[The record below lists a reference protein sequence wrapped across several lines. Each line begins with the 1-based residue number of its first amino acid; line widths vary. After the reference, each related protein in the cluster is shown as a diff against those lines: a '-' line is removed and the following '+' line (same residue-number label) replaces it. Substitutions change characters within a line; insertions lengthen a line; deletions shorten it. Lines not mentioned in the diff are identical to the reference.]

1 MIEFPDLSRLVRPE
15 SVVLVG
21 ASDTAGSIGKLT
33 VDNLVHAS
41 EFRGRI
47 HFVNPRRA
55 EIGGR
60 VCHPEVSALP
70 EAPDVAVVCI
80 PAAGVLAALRQCA
93 AKGVRFAI
101 VLTSGFSETG
111 ETGRAMQEEMRA
123 IAQTSGMRIYGPNCP
138 GLTNLADRIGMT
150 FSPAFADDRTT
161 GPLGIAT
168 QGGGLGRNIL
178 QAGVRGAGAALWASL
193 GNAVDLDVA
202 DFVHHMAGDPAIR
215 VIVTL
220 LEGIRDGGRLV
231 AALRAAAEA
240 GKPVVTL
247 KVGHSAYG
255 ERAVQSHT
263 AAMAGSA
270 AVNSAVLAQLGVI
283 EVRDTDELV
292 DVAWLLARATP
303 PPRTRIALFGAS
315 GGALSLAADLVGSA
329 GLEPA
334 ELADSTK
341 AALREVLPA
350 FAAVDNPVDTTATT
364 ISEPGLF
371 DRTLRTVAGDPGVDL
386 VLMPIPL
393 DYAQRSTTSSR
404 AIVAAQEQTEVPILP
419 VWMSDS
425 RGPGWHVLADAGFC
439 SPRSLT
445 KAVQAVQR
453 WAEYGRWRA
462 AADAHPGGLPLL
474 LRAGGER
481 KAGSALPALDTE
493 PRAKAWLSAAG
504 LPVPDGLV
512 VHSGAEARAA
522 AEQLGGPVVVK
533 IVSSELP
540 HKSDVGGVV
549 VGVRSGEQ
557 AEAAWR
563 QVVEHVA
570 LKAPEAA
577 TDGVLVER
585 MAPADGVEMLV
596 GVHRDPVFGHLLT
609 VGAGGVLVE
618 LIDDVQRRLLP
629 VSRSQA
635 EGMVAALRC
644 HSLLD
649 GARGRPACDT
659 EGFVDL
665 LVAVSDLVAA
675 HAHEI
680 EEIDLNPVRVRP
692 VDGGGPTVVVLDAL
706 VTTAADGAGDR

>member
-15 SVVLVG
+15 SVALIG
-21 ASDTAGSIGKLT
+21 ASDTPGSIGKLT
-33 VDNLVHAS
+33 VDNLVEAS
-41 EFRGRI
+41 EFRGRV
-47 HFVNPRRA
+47 HLVNPRRR

-60 VCHPEVSALP
+60 VCHPDVAALP

-80 PAAGVLAALRQCA
+80 PAAGVLEALRQCA

-111 ETGRAMQEEMRA
+111 EAGRALQEEMRG
-123 IAQTSGMRIYGPNCP
+123 IARTSGMRIYGPNCP

-150 FSPAFADDRTT
+150 FSPAFADDRTS

-178 QAGVRGAGAALWASL
+178 QSGVRGSGAALWASL

-202 DFVHHMAGDPAIR
+202 DFVHHMAADPAIR

-220 LEGIRDGGRLV
+220 FEGIRDGARLL

-270 AVNSAVLAQLGVI
+270 AVNSAVLAQLGVV

-303 PPRTRIALFGAS
+303 PARTRVALFGAS

-329 GLEPA
+329 DLEPA
-334 ELADSTK
+334 ELADGTRAS
-341 AALREVLPA
+341 LRADLPA

-371 DRTLRTVAGDPGVDL
+371 DRALRTVAGDPGVDL

-393 DYAQRSTTSSR
+393 DYAERSATSSR
-404 AIVAAQEQTEVPILP
+404 AIAAAQEQTDVPIVP
-419 VWMSDS
+419 VWMSDR
-425 RGPGWHVLADAGFC
+425 RGPGWQVLADASFC

-445 KAVQAVQR
+445 KAVLAVRR

-462 AADAHPGGLPLL
+462 AAEAHPPAVPLL
-474 LRAGGER
+474 LRADEPGT
-481 KAGSALPALDTE
+481 AAALPAVDTE

-504 LPVPDGLV
+504 VPVPDGEV
-512 VHSGAEARAA
+512 VQSAPAARAA
-522 AEQLGGPVVVK
+522 AERLGCSVVVK

-540 HKSDVGGVV
+540 HKSDVGGVAV
-549 VGVRSGEQ
+549 DVGSGAA
-557 AEAAWR
+557 AEDAWR
-563 QVVEHVA
+563 QVTEHVA
-570 LKAPEAA
+570 LKAPHAA
-577 TDGVLVER
+577 TGGVLVER
-585 MAPADGVEMLV
+585 MVPADGVEMIV

-618 LIDDVQRRLLP
+618 LLDDVQRRLLP
-629 VSRSQA
+629 VGRPQA
-635 EGMVAALRC
+635 EEMVAALRC
-644 HSLLD
+644 HALLT
-649 GARGRPACDT
+649 GARGRPACDVD
-659 EGFVDL
+659 GFVDL
-665 LVAVSDLVAA
+665 LVAVSDLVVA
-675 HAHEI
+675 HAHQI

-692 VDGGGPTVVVLDAL
+692 ADGAGARVVVLDAL
-706 VTTAADGAGDR
+706 VTVSSDGPRDC